1 MSHVV
6 QDGVSDTG
14 EVNPPPS
21 DTRPSTS
28 WREAIDRWYRPLI
41 VAESWLALAYLAV
54 GALWAV
60 TMVTVVAA
68 MASITFSLVFVVVG
82 LFLIVPTFALVNAMV
97 GVERSRAG
105 WVGQPIAP
113 RQLRASPD
121 GSWFRSIPVTLTDP
135 ERWRQVGFIV
145 VYVIAA
151 PLLFTLALTPWIVLL
166 GLFFGLAFDVTSIDL
181 VGIAVGLALAG
192 AAPRITVAIAGV
204 TRSFVAW
211 FLGPD
216 PTSVLQ
222 DRVDE
227 LAEQRTV
234 ILDAVDAERRR
245 IERNLHDGVQQ
256 QLVALGIDIGRA
268 RNRLDDDPVAARQ
281 LLDDALTKVRGA
293 VGELRVIG
301 RGLHPAVLDD
311 RGLDAALSSIV
322 GSASIPISIDV
333 SLAAGLPDDAAATAY
348 YIVNESVANIL
359 KHANARTGSVR
370 VIDATDAR
378 GERAIRITVR
388 DDGRGG
394 ADAAT
399 GTGLAGIRAR
409 VEGADGT
416 FEIESPSGG
425 PTTLVAVLPVQSL
438 PRPLPPPSRA
448 T

>member
-1 MSHVV
+1 MSHAVE
-6 QDGVSDTG
+6 DGVSDTG
-14 EVNPPPS
+14 AVNTPPA
-21 DTRPSTS
+21 DTRPSTP
-28 WREAIDRWYRPLI
+28 WRETIDRWYRPLI
-41 VAESWLALAYLAV
+41 VAESWLALGYLAV

-60 TMVTVVAA
+60 TMLTVVAV

-113 RQLRASPD
+113 RPLRTSPP
-121 GSWFRSIPVTLTDP
+121 GSWFRFIATTLTDP

-216 PTSVLQ
+216 PTSALQ

-268 RNRLDDDPVAARQ
+268 RSRLDDDPAGARQ

-301 RGLHPAVLDD
+301 RGLHPAVLED

-322 GSASIPISIDV
+322 GSASIPISVEV
-333 SLAAGLPDDAAATAY
+333 SLDTGLPDDTAATAY
-348 YIVNESVANIL
+348 YVVNESVANIL
-359 KHANARTGSVR
+359 KHANARTATVR
-370 VIDATDAR
+370 V
-378 GERAIRITVR
+378 GESPGPSGARAIRVAVS

-394 ADAAT
+394 ADAAR

-416 FEIESPSGG
+416 LQIDSPPGG
-425 PTTLVAVLPVQSL
+425 PTTLVAVLPIQLL
-438 PRPLPPPSRA
+438 PRPLPPPSGD

>member
-1 MSHVV
+1 M
-6 QDGVSDTG
+6 
-14 EVNPPPS
+14 
-21 DTRPSTS
+21 
-28 WREAIDRWYRPLI
+28 
-41 VAESWLALAYLAV
+41 
-54 GALWAV
+54 
-60 TMVTVVAA
+60 
-68 MASITFSLVFVVVG
+68 
-82 LFLIVPTFALVNAMV
+82 
-97 GVERSRAG
+97 
-105 WVGQPIAP
+105 
-113 RQLRASPD
+113 
-121 GSWFRSIPVTLTDP
+121 
-135 ERWRQVGFIV
+135 V

-166 GLFFGLAFDVTSIDL
+166 GLFFGIAFDVTSADL
-181 VGIAVGLALAG
+181 VGVAAGLGLAG
-192 AAPRITVAIAGV
+192 AAPRITVAIAGI

-268 RNRLDDDPVAARQ
+268 ASRLDDDPAGARQ

-322 GSASIPISIDV
+322 GSASIPISVEV
-333 SLAAGLPDDAAATAY
+333 SLDTELPDDTAATAY

-359 KHANARTGSVR
+359 KHANARTALGPGRRVAKPVMATGDPHHCARRWPGRSRRCARDGSR
-370 VIDATDAR
+370 R
-378 GERAIRITVR
+378 HPGP
-388 DDGRGG
+388 GRGRRWNTAGRVAPRRTDHTGGG
-394 ADAAT
+394 APDPAAVPAAPAALGCDVSNNTVPLRAVVADDSVLLRDGVVRLLQDAGIEVVAAVGDGDALVAAVVAT
-399 GTGLAGIRAR
+399 RPDIALVDVRMPPTHTDEGIRAA
-409 VEGADGT
+409 VE
-416 FEIESPSGG
+416 IRRSHPS
-425 PTTLVAVLPVQSL
+425 VAVLVLSQYVEERYAAIS
-438 PRPLPPPSRA
+438 
-448 T
+448 